1 MRETWQCHQGTE
13 PKGGKDNTRIVWGVG
28 SAHGTA
34 PAPTMGV
41 KAQITS
47 SRRDGQCCR
56 VLAQQQ
62 GDVGQKVEDAGRK
75 RR

>member
-1 MRETWQCHQGTE
+1 M
-13 PKGGKDNTRIVWGVG
+13 RIVWGVG
-28 SAHGTA
+28 SAHATT

-56 VLAQQQ
+56 GLAQQQ
-62 GDVGQKVEDAGRK
+62 GDVGQKVDGAGRK